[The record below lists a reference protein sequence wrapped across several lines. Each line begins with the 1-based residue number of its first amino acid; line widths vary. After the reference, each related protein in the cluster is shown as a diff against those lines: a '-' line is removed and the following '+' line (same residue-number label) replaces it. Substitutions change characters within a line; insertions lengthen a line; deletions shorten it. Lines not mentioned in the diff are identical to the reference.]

1 MARLK
6 KNRPQRQ
13 QSNTSEQNAVFIVSL
28 GCPKNLVDTEVMAG
42 SLLTN
47 NFLLSQDPEQ
57 ANIYLINTCGFIPPA
72 RAEAE
77 SVLEDATAWK
87 KDDPQSRRI
96 IVTGCL
102 VQWDR
107 LETYRKKFSNVDL
120 WMGVD
125 EIPELV
131 SLIQKALAKNGDDSP
146 QEYIRNR
153 DPEFIYNE
161 EMPRLQL
168 TLPHIS
174 YLKIA
179 DGCDNRCA
187 YCAIPDIRGKMRSRP
202 LKSVISEAKTALDN
216 GSRELL
222 VMAQDI
228 TTFGADRDD
237 DENLTKLLQEM
248 DKLSGDFW
256 IRLLYTHPTHFPQE
270 LIDYLAASKHVLPY
284 VDMPLQ
290 HISGELLTSM
300 GRGISEEAVRDLIKR
315 LRQGVPDL
323 ALRTTFITGLPG
335 ETEDDFKKLRDFVI
349 EQKFERLGVFS
360 YYPEPGTP
368 AASFPNQVPK
378 EIADERARELMDIQA
393 KISLKKNKSLVGS
406 EFDVIV
412 DFIEESGA
420 LCRTYMDAPEIDN
433 IALIPGAHDLQP
445 GEIYKAVITDADTY
459 ELTAKIKS

>member
-1 MARLK
+1 MARFK
-6 KNRPQRQ
+6 KNKSQRK
-13 QSNTSEQNAVFIVSL
+13 QSKTNEQNAVFIVSL

-77 SVLEDATAWK
+77 SVLKDATIWK
-87 KDDPQSRRI
+87 ESAPESRRI

-131 SLIQKALAKNGDDSP
+131 SLIQKTLKKDGNVSP

-202 LKSVISEAKTALDN
+202 LKSVISEAKTALAN

-270 LIDYLAASKHVLPY
+270 LIDFIATSKHVLPY
-284 VDMPLQ
+284 IDMPLQ
-290 HISGELLTSM
+290 HISGKLLTSM

-315 LRQGVPDL
+315 LRQGIPEL

-349 EQKFERLGVFS
+349 EQEFERLGVFS

-445 GEIYKAVITDADTY
+445 GEIYKTIITEADTY
-459 ELTAKIKS
+459 ELTAKLKS

>member
-6 KNRPQRQ
+6 KNKTQRR
-13 QSNTSEQNAVFIVSL
+13 QSKPVKQNAVFIVSL

-42 SLLTN
+42 ALLTN
-47 NFLLSQDPEQ
+47 NFLLSHDPEQ
-57 ANIYLINTCGFIPPA
+57 SNIYLINTCGFIPPA
-72 RAEAE
+72 RIEAE
-77 SVLEDATAWK
+77 SVMEDATVWK
-87 KDDPQSRRI
+87 EIDPESRRI
-96 IVTGCL
+96 VVTGCL

-107 LETYRKKFSNVDL
+107 LETYREKFSSVDL

-131 SLIQKALAKNGDDSP
+131 SLLQKTLKKNGNAP
-146 QEYIRNR
+146 PKEYIRNR

-202 LKSVISEAKTALDN
+202 IKSVIREAETALAN

-228 TTFGADRDD
+228 TTFGDDRNDN
-237 DENLTKLLQEM
+237 ENLTELLREM
-248 DKLSGDFW
+248 DKLPGDFW
-256 IRLLYTHPTHFPQE
+256 IRLLYTHPNHFPRE
-270 LIDYLAASKHVLPY
+270 LIDYIAASPHVLPY
-284 VDMPLQ
+284 VDIPLQ
-290 HISGELLTSM
+290 HISGNLLSSM
-300 GRGISEEAVRDLIKR
+300 RRGISEEAIRNLLKR
-315 LRQGVPDL
+315 LRQTVPAL

-335 ETEDDFKKLRDFVI
+335 ENEDDFKKLRDFVI
-349 EQKFERLGVFS
+349 EQEFERLGVFS
-360 YYPEPGTP
+360 YFPEPGTP
-368 AASFPNQVPK
+368 AAGFPNQVPK
-378 EIADERARELMDIQA
+378 EIADERAREIMDIQA
-393 KISLKKNKSLVGS
+393 KISLKNNKSLVGS

-433 IALIPGAHDLQP
+433 IALIPGAHGLQP
-445 GEIYKAVITDADTY
+445 GEIYKVVITEADTY
-459 ELTAKIKS
+459 ELTAKLKR